1 MAIGEA
7 NLASLAHRG
16 EKVYTT
22 AVFRSGF
29 CAIIGRPNVG
39 KSTLLNQVL
48 GEKLA
53 VVTPKPQTTRNRIL
67 GVKNRKDAQLVLV
80 DTPGVHRGKSNLN
93 KYMVDQALAAAGECD
108 VVLYMVEAPRVA
120 AATLAD
126 KAFDPGEGNQLIMD
140 KLATLKCPVIL
151 GINKVDLLADKM
163 ALLPLI
169 DHYTRLGQGKFRE
182 IVPISARGSD
192 GLDRLED
199 AIVACLPEGPA
210 LFPEE
215 MLTDRAERFLAAE
228 LVREQLFLKL
238 GQEVPYSTAVTV
250 ESWKERPDK
259 GDVVI
264 DALIHVER
272 ESQRKIVIGQNGTM
286 VKEIGMKARAE
297 ISRLLG
303 LPVHLKL
310 LVKIEP
316 DWTSKPGAL
325 RRLGYE

>member
-1 MAIGEA
+1 
-7 NLASLAHRG
+7 
-16 EKVYTT
+16 VYTT

-39 KSTLLNQVL
+39 KSTLLNQML

-67 GVKNRKDAQLVLV
+67 GVKNRPDAQLVLV
-80 DTPGVHRGKSNLN
+80 DTPGVHKGKSNLN
-93 KYMVDQALAAAGECD
+93 KYMVDQALSAAGECD
-108 VVLYMVEAPRVA
+108 VVLYMVEAPRIA

-126 KAFDPGEGNQLIMD
+126 KTFDPGEGNQLILD
-140 KLATLKCPVIL
+140 KLAGLSCPVIL
-151 GINKVDLLADKM
+151 GINKVDLLADKHG
-163 ALLPLI
+163 LLPLM
-169 DHYTRLGQGKFRE
+169 DHYMKLGQGKFSQ
-182 IVPISARGSD
+182 IVPIAAKNAD

-199 AIVACLPEGPA
+199 AIVGCLPEGPA

-228 LVREQLFLKL
+228 LVREQLFLLL

-250 ESWKERPDK
+250 ESWKERADK
-259 GDVVI
+259 KDVVI

-272 ESQRKIVIGQNGTM
+272 ESQRKIVIGQNGAM
-286 VKEIGMKARAE
+286 VKEIGTKARAE
-297 ISRLLG
+297 IARLLG

-310 LVKIEP
+310 LVKIDP
-316 DWTSKPGAL
+316 NWTSKPGAL

>member
-1 MAIGEA
+1 
-7 NLASLAHRG
+7 
-16 EKVYTT
+16 VYTT

-39 KSTLLNQVL
+39 KSTLLNQLL

-67 GVKNRKDAQLVLV
+67 GVKNRPDAQLVLV

-93 KYMVDQALAAAGECD
+93 KYMVEQALSAAGECD

-126 KAFDPGEGNQLIMD
+126 KSFDPGEGNQLILD
-140 KLATLKCPVIL
+140 KLAQLKCPVVL
-151 GINKVDLLADKM
+151 GINKVDLLTDKA

-182 IVPISARGSD
+182 IVPIAAKNSD
-192 GLDRLED
+192 GLDRLEN

-228 LVREQLFLKL
+228 LVREQLFLLL

-250 ESWKERPDK
+250 ESWKERADK
-259 GDVVI
+259 KDVVI

-272 ESQRKIVIGQNGTM
+272 ESQRKIVIGQNGSM
-286 VKEIGMKARAE
+286 VKEIGSKARVE

-310 LVKIEP
+310 LVKIDP